1 MGSALHHSSSS
12 SLVSGGGSGSVGVL
26 TMEGHSLEQ
35 LQQQQQQQRPH
46 QLPLHSSSTTDV
58 NGGGGGGAALTREVK
73 TWNPFEDSFTQMAE
87 DHLFGQEFDKIRQ
100 QGSQSSE
107 LKATAIEN

>member
-1 MGSALHHSSSS
+1 MHHSSSS
-12 SLVSGGGSGSVGVL
+12 SLVCGLGGGGAVGGLVYP
-26 TMEGHSLEQ
+26 EGGAP
-35 LQQQQQQQRPH
+35 RPH
-46 QLPLHSSSTTDV
+46 QLPLHSSHTEV
-58 NGGGGGGAALTREVK
+58 NGGAAAQVTNEVK

-107 LKATAIEN
+107 WSSIFILFTVKPQTIDFKY